1 MLRACLIKII
11 RRTNYAHCARTR
23 LAIVLMERA
32 SLHEAL
38 APCGTLAT
46 VAPRTGPD
54 GRAET
59 FAAALERV
67 AAAAAVGARVGSW
80 DVEVAFH
87 LLPDSAAFREVYAV
101 RLEKGGGTTLC
112 GRTGAAAGA
121 RVVACGATTAAAVV
135 GAAGVDA
142 PRAAAVFS
150 GSVFACGDFCAR
162 VGLLYRNGAARSLVV
177 AVRFAPLSR
186 GGGAAERNFLEA
198 CLGLD
203 PAGIRIHAPLASAEV
218 GGGGDDDR
226 PHIRSVLCLVRCFR
240 AVCYG
245 AS

>member
-1 MLRACLIKII
+1 MRA
-11 RRTNYAHCARTR
+11 
-23 LAIVLMERA
+23 
-32 SLHEAL
+32 
-38 APCGTLAT
+38 
-46 VAPRTGPD
+46 
-54 GRAET
+54 
-59 FAAALERV
+59 
-67 AAAAAVGARVGSW
+67 
-80 DVEVAFH
+80 
-87 LLPDSAAFREVYAV
+87 
-101 RLEKGGGTTLC
+101 
-112 GRTGAAAGA
+112 
-121 RVVACGATTAAAVV
+121 
-135 GAAGVDA
+135 VDA

>member
-1 MLRACLIKII
+1 
-11 RRTNYAHCARTR
+11 
-23 LAIVLMERA
+23 MERA

-46 VAPRTGPD
+46 VAPRTGAD

-67 AAAAAVGARVGSW
+67 AAAAAAVGARVGSW
-80 DVEVAFH
+80 DVEVAF
-87 LLPDSAAFREVYAV
+87 PSSRTAPPSARCTPSGWRRAVARRSAAGPARRRA
-101 RLEKGGGTTLC
+101 RASW
-112 GRTGAAAGA
+112 RAA
-121 RVVACGATTAAAVV
+121 RRTAAAVV
-135 GAAGVDA
+135 GAGGGGA

>member
-1 MLRACLIKII
+1 MLRACLIKTS

-46 VAPRTGPD
+46 VAPRTGAD

-67 AAAAAVGARVGSW
+67 AAAAAAVGARVGSW

-112 GRTGAAAGA
+112 GRTGAAAE
-121 RVVACGATTAAAVV
+121 
-135 GAAGVDA
+135 
-142 PRAAAVFS
+142 PRS
-150 GSVFACGDFCAR
+150 GTS
-162 VGLLYRNGAARSLVV
+162 SK
-177 AVRFAPLSR
+177 
-186 GGGAAERNFLEA
+186 
-198 CLGLD
+198 
-203 PAGIRIHAPLASAEV
+203 
-218 GGGGDDDR
+218 
-226 PHIRSVLCLVRCFR
+226 R
-240 AVCYG
+240 A
-245 AS
+245 